1 MPRPKQSHGRKDDFD
16 GTHTKE
22 LLAEWISRFYEK
34 IQNNKGYLS
43 DLDAAIGDGD
53 HGNNMARGMQ
63 AVTESLE
70 KNETADTTQS
80 LKLIAMALISKVGG
94 ASGPLYGTAFLEMA
108 KASNDTKDLGELL
121 QKALSGIE
129 KRGGAQPNDKT
140 MVDVWNKVVS
150 KADDSS
156 LTNADIEAAVESTK
170 DMVAKKGRASYLG
183 ERSVGHLDPGAV
195 SSGYLFEALLE
206 AEGSL

>member
-1 MPRPKQSHGRKDDFD
+1 MILMEL
-16 GTHTKE
+16 TKE
-22 LLAEWISRFYEK
+22 LLAEWISRFYGK

>member
-1 MPRPKQSHGRKDDFD
+1 MEL
-16 GTHTKE
+16 TKE

-80 LKLIAMALISKVGG
+80 LKLIAMALISKVVG

-206 AEGSL
+206 AEGLL

>member
-1 MPRPKQSHGRKDDFD
+1 MILMEL
-16 GTHTKE
+16 TKE
-22 LLAEWISRFYEK
+22 LLAEWISRFSEK

-195 SSGYLFEALLE
+195 SSGYLFEALIE

>member
-1 MPRPKQSHGRKDDFD
+1 MEL
-16 GTHTKE
+16 TKE

-150 KADDSS
+150 KDDDSS
-156 LTNADIEAAVESTK
+156 LTNADIESAVESTK

>member
-1 MPRPKQSHGRKDDFD
+1 MEL
-16 GTHTKE
+16 TKE

-140 MVDVWNKVVS
+140 MVDIWNKVVS

-156 LTNADIEAAVESTK
+156 LTNADIESAVESTK

>member
-1 MPRPKQSHGRKDDFD
+1 MEL
-16 GTHTKE
+16 TKE

-43 DLDAAIGDGD
+43 DLDAAIGDGA

>member
-1 MPRPKQSHGRKDDFD
+1 MEL
-16 GTHTKE
+16 TKE
-22 LLAEWISRFYEK
+22 LLAEWISRFSEK
-34 IQNNKGYLS
+34 IQNNTGYLS

>member
-1 MPRPKQSHGRKDDFD
+1 MEL
-16 GTHTKE
+16 TKE

-94 ASGPLYGTAFLEMA
+94 ASGPLYGTAFLEMT

>member
-1 MPRPKQSHGRKDDFD
+1 MEL
-16 GTHTKE
+16 TKE
-22 LLAEWISRFYEK
+22 LFAEWISRFYEK

>member
-1 MPRPKQSHGRKDDFD
+1 MEF
-16 GTHTKE
+16 TKE

>member
-1 MPRPKQSHGRKDDFD
+1 MILMEL
-16 GTHTKE
+16 TKE

-43 DLDAAIGDGD
+43 NLDAAIGDGD

-121 QKALSGIE
+121 QKALLGIE

-156 LTNADIEAAVESTK
+156 LTNADIESAVESTK

-195 SSGYLFEALLE
+195 SSSYLFEALLE

>member
-1 MPRPKQSHGRKDDFD
+1 MILMEL
-16 GTHTKE
+16 TKE

-70 KNETADTTQS
+70 KNETADTTQG

-156 LTNADIEAAVESTK
+156 LTNADIESAVESTK

>member
-1 MPRPKQSHGRKDDFD
+1 MEL
-16 GTHTKE
+16 TKE

-63 AVTESLE
+63 TVTESLE

>member
-1 MPRPKQSHGRKDDFD
+1 MEL
-16 GTHTKE
+16 TKE
-22 LLAEWISRFYEK
+22 LLAEWISRFSEK

-183 ERSVGHLDPGAV
+183 ERSVGHIDPGAV
-195 SSGYLFEALLE
+195 SSGYLFESLLE

>member
-1 MPRPKQSHGRKDDFD
+1 MEL
-16 GTHTKE
+16 TKE

-150 KADDSS
+150 KDDDSS

>member
-1 MPRPKQSHGRKDDFD
+1 MILMEL
-16 GTHTKE
+16 TKE

-129 KRGGAQPNDKT
+129 KRGRAQPNDKT

>member
-1 MPRPKQSHGRKDDFD
+1 MEL
-16 GTHTKE
+16 TKE

-129 KRGGAQPNDKT
+129 KRGRAQPNDKT

>member
-1 MPRPKQSHGRKDDFD
+1 MEL
-16 GTHTKE
+16 TKE
-22 LLAEWISRFYEK
+22 LLAEWISRFSEK

-121 QKALSGIE
+121 QEALSGIE

>member
-1 MPRPKQSHGRKDDFD
+1 MEL
-16 GTHTKE
+16 TKE

-170 DMVAKKGRASYLG
+170 DMVTKKGRASYLG

-195 SSGYLFEALLE
+195 SSGYLFESLLE

>member
-1 MPRPKQSHGRKDDFD
+1 MVERMILMEL
-16 GTHTKE
+16 TKE
-22 LLAEWISRFYEK
+22 LLAEWISRFSEK

-94 ASGPLYGTAFLEMA
+94 ASGPLYGTAFLEMV

-195 SSGYLFEALLE
+195 SSGYLFESLLE